1 MKASQK
7 RFTIMIHIATKL
19 GFPLLGILLSA
30 PSTALASPSGWS
42 GRFELAEPGIPM
54 SPNEWTLGPLTE
66 GSGPPILYFYPQT
79 SNPVRLYLID
89 TAVKHTATWFAQNSN
104 LNFTGTVRL
113 PSGSSKSF
121 KHGTRMLSII
131 AGPETG
137 AALGTPIEVVNY
149 DVYPKGEGTNTEISF
164 ISSAVGMAHVDHL
177 TSSRP
182 MPAVICI
189 AGGSINV
196 AESYILKSNINSA
209 VAAGITVVVSAG
221 NLGVDVSNG
230 YIPAIYG
237 LDPGVICVGANGE
250 NGLRLPTSNFG
261 EPVDLYAPGED
272 IRTLRFLSPKSG
284 AYEQMTGT
292 SPAAGLATAAALIQ
306 LSLDPGLTPAQVE
319 QALTGEVASPALA
332 ALKSA
337 EEEAALLDSDSDGIE
352 NTLETFFGS
361 DPNDA
366 ASCPKPIRIEALA
379 GMSRLTFSV
388 AADLFDAADP
398 HFLSNGNA
406 WRVQVSTDLGTWKEA
421 EGTMTSGPEVDGVV
435 PITFDLPNQG
445 PKGFLRIEVT
455 AQVSAE

>member
-1 MKASQK
+1 
-7 RFTIMIHIATKL
+7 MIHFATNL
-19 GFPLLGILLSA
+19 RFHLLGILLSA
-30 PSTALASPSGWS
+30 PLMADVTPAAWS
-42 GRFELAEPGIPM
+42 ARFELAGPGIPM

-79 SNPVRLYLID
+79 TQPVRLYLID
-89 TAVKHTATWFAQNSN
+89 TAVKHGLTWFSQNPK
-104 LNFTGTVRL
+104 LTLKPTVRL
-113 PSGSSKSF
+113 PSGSSRSF

-149 DVYPKGEGTNTEISF
+149 DVYPKGEGTNTDISF

-177 TSSRP
+177 TSNNP

-189 AGGSINV
+189 ASGSINI
-196 AESYILKSNINSA
+196 AESSILKSNINSA
-209 VAAGITVVVSAG
+209 VGAGITVIVSAG
-221 NLGVDVSNG
+221 NLGVDVSAG

-250 NGLRLPTSNFG
+250 NGLRLPMSNFG
-261 EPVDLYAPGED
+261 EPVDLFAPGED

-284 AYEQMTGT
+284 AYEEMTGT
-292 SPAAGLATAAALIQ
+292 SPAAGLAAAAALIE
-306 LSLDPGLTPAQVE
+306 LSLNPQSTPAQVE
-319 QALTGEVASPALA
+319 QALTGEIASPVMA

-337 EEEAALLDSDSDGIE
+337 EQEAVVPDSDNDGVE
-352 NTLETFFGS
+352 DSLETFFGS
-361 DPNDA
+361 DPNDPA
-366 ASCPKPIRIEALA
+366 KCPKPIRIEALT
-379 GMSRLTFSV
+379 GMARLSFGV

-421 EGTMTSGPEVDGVV
+421 EGTMVAGPAVDGVI
-435 PITFDLPNQG
+435 PITFDIPNQG
-445 PKGFLRIEVT
+445 SKGFLRIEVA